1 MPAQVKTS
9 NSKNLFFISL
19 DSYLSRNAEIG
30 TIADLRIANEM
41 HVVRIVTVA

>member
-9 NSKNLFFISL
+9 SSRNLFFISL
-19 DSYLSRNAEIG
+19 GCYLSRNAEMG

-41 HVVRIVTVA
+41 HVMRIVTVA